1 VSLFQ
6 NIIIIVLLIIAAG
19 FLSLTEI
26 ALAGAR
32 KVKLKILAEAG
43 EERAQQVLDLQ
54 EQSADFFAASQ
65 IGLNAVAILG
75 GILGEAAFR
84 PFFVNLVDRFYQ
96 GLGHKQLVLPYLS
109 PW

>member
-1 VSLFQ
+1 MSLFQ

-54 EQSADFFAASQ
+54 EQSADFCSFS
-65 IGLNAVAILG
+65 NWPKCSCNFRRYF
-75 GILGEAAFR
+75 GEAAFR
-84 PFFVNLVDRFYQ
+84 PF
-96 GLGHKQLVLPYLS
+96 LS
-109 PW
+109 L

>member
-1 VSLFQ
+1 MSLFQ

-54 EQSADFFAASQ
+54 EQSADFCS
-65 IGLNAVAILG
+65 IPNWPKCCRNLRRYLG
-75 GILGEAAFR
+75 
-84 PFFVNLVDRFYQ
+84 
-96 GLGHKQLVLPYLS
+96 
-109 PW
+109 

>member
-1 VSLFQ
+1 MMILGWFVSLFQ

-43 EERAQQVLDLQ
+43 EERAQKVLDLQ
-54 EQSADFFAASQ
+54 EQSADFLQ
-65 IGLNAVAILG
+65 
-75 GILGEAAFR
+75 R
-84 PFFVNLVDRFYQ
+84 P
-96 GLGHKQLVLPYLS
+96 KS
-109 PW
+109 A

>member
-1 VSLFQ
+1 MSLFQ

-43 EERAQQVLDLQ
+43 EE
-54 EQSADFFAASQ
+54 
-65 IGLNAVAILG
+65 
-75 GILGEAAFR
+75 
-84 PFFVNLVDRFYQ
+84 
-96 GLGHKQLVLPYLS
+96 
-109 PW
+109 

>member
-1 VSLFQ
+1 MSLFQ

-54 EQSADFFAASQ
+54 EQSADFFCSFS
-65 IGLNAVAILG
+65 NWPKCSCN
-75 GILGEAAFR
+75 FR
-84 PFFVNLVDRFYQ
+84 RYF
-96 GLGHKQLVLPYLS
+96 G
-109 PW
+109 

>member
-1 VSLFQ
+1 MSLFQ

-32 KVKLKILAEAG
+32 KVVKDFSRSWRRTCSK
-43 EERAQQVLDLQ
+43 VLDLQ

-84 PFFVNLVDRFYQ
+84 PFL
-96 GLGHKQLVLPYLS
+96 
-109 PW
+109 

>member
-1 VSLFQ
+1 MMNLGWFVSLFQ

-75 GILGEAAFR
+75 GILGEAAFT
-84 PFFVNLVDRFYQ
+84 PSILNLLDLFFE
-96 GLGHKQLVLPYLS
+96 S
-109 PW
+109 PAK